1 MNINL
6 IRNNDAP
13 SVQEHENVLIEQMD
27 EIPPNACVSLI
38 LNQTLQYLTK
48 DQLQALLTK
57 VRHNGMINIS
67 TLDILQ
73 LSAALYHGHINAET
87 FSSMVEDT
95 KTQYTLLDT
104 KAFFEQQGYVVQT
117 DGTQDFSFYIRAQRP

>member
-1 MNINL
+1 M
-6 IRNNDAP
+6 
-13 SVQEHENVLIEQMD
+13 
-27 EIPPNACVSLI
+27 SLI

-117 DGTQDFSFYIRAQRP
+117 AGTQDFSFYIRAQRP

>member
-38 LNQTLQYLTK
+38 LNHTLQYLTK

-67 TLDILQ
+67 TFI
-73 LSAALYHGHINAET
+73 
-87 FSSMVEDT
+87 
-95 KTQYTLLDT
+95 
-104 KAFFEQQGYVVQT
+104 
-117 DGTQDFSFYIRAQRP
+117 